1 MNSEFHDMI
10 KILNSKA
17 ASIRH
22 VVFVIREFDIMI
34 NFDSSR
40 GLLKLEI

>member
-1 MNSEFHDMI
+1 MKMKNHDMI
-10 KILNSKA
+10 KILNRKA
-17 ASIRH
+17 ASIRL